1 MLDDLQI
8 NPDRI
13 PLYKLIFHVLQIVFS
28 FIAWVLAI
36 VVFRA
41 KDSSVSGTNG
51 WAFAVCFLSIP
62 AWIYLIGAPRFPR
75 TRRFA
80 WPQVMVAVDGL
91 YTIIWLSAFA
101 AQASFN
107 SAGKCGDGCG
117 ASKGIVALGVFNT
130 IFFGVTTFFSLVTLK
145 YYQFNNHLPGYEN
158 LGSKGGG
165 QNIDPDMAAFSTAPH
180 DEEPYA
186 RINNMDP
193 DYDHEHN
200 DYHSEMGGYGGG
212 GSTVGGNGGSG
223 YANAGSHMDSSYL
236 GGGGG
241 GSVAGGSAYGGSS
254 VSHQENP
261 FRQDNPFDDN
271 HGLRPAA
278 SSASLGTSVAHSGY
292 APPTVHDAYDE
303 ERPTHFPAADYDRN

>member
-1 MLDDLQI
+1 MLDDMQL
-8 NPDRI
+8 NADRI
-13 PLYKLIFHVLQIVFS
+13 PLYKLIFHILQIGVS
-28 FIAWVLAI
+28 FVAWVLAI

-41 KDSSVSGTNG
+41 KDSSVSGPNG

-80 WPQVMVAVDGL
+80 EPHVMVAIDAL
-91 YTIIWLSAFA
+91 FCIIWLSAFA

-130 IFFGVTTFFSLVTLK
+130 IFFGVTTFFSLYSLK
-145 YYQFNNHLPGYEN
+145 YYQFNGHLPGYEN
-158 LGSKGGG
+158 SGSKGGG
-165 QNIDPDMAAFSTAPH
+165 QNIDPDMAAFSTNMH
-180 DEEPYA
+180 DDEPYA
-186 RINNMDP
+186 RVNNMDP
-193 DYDHEHN
+193 DYDHDHN
-200 DYHSEMGGYGGG
+200 DYQSEMGGYGGASTVAGGAG
-212 GSTVGGNGGSG
+212 GSAYN
-223 YANAGSHMDSSYL
+223 NAGSHMGGSSYV
-236 GGGGG
+236 GG
-241 GSVAGGSAYGGSS
+241 GSSAYGGGSS
-254 VSHQENP
+254 VSGHENP
-261 FRQDNPFDDN
+261 FTAHEDPFGDN

-303 ERPTHFPAADYDRN
+303 DRPTHFPAADYERH

>member
-8 NPDRI
+8 NTDRI
-13 PLYKLIFHVLQIVFS
+13 PLYKLILHVTQIAFS
-28 FIAWVLAI
+28 FVAWVLAI

-41 KDSSVSGTNG
+41 KDSSVSGPNG

-80 WPQVMVAVDGL
+80 EPHVMVAIDSL
-91 YTIIWLSAFA
+91 YTILWLSAFA

-117 ASKGIVALGVFNT
+117 ASKAVVALGVFNT
-130 IFFGVTTFFSLVTLK
+130 PSIFFGITTFLSIYSLK
-145 YYQFNNHLPGYEN
+145 YYQMNGHLPGYETT
-158 LGSKGGG
+158 GAKGG

-193 DYDHEHN
+193 DYDHN
-200 DYHSEMGGYGGG
+200 DYQSDMGGYGG
-212 GSTVGGNGGSG
+212 GSTVGGGGSS
-223 YANAGSHMDSSYL
+223 YANAGSHMDTTYL
-236 GGGGG
+236 GGGG
-241 GSVAGGSAYGGSS
+241 SSYGGGN
-254 VSHQENP
+254 VSHS
-261 FRQDNPFDDN
+261 DNPFDDN

-278 SSASLGTSVAHSGY
+278 SSASIGTSAHSGY
-292 APPTVHDAYDE
+292 APPTVHDAYDDT
-303 ERPTHFPAADYDRN
+303 RPVHFPDANYDHH